1 MVKPLKLKKEKDIE
15 LLRESG
21 SITSE
26 ILRELAGM
34 AKPGVSLM
42 SLEKRALEILESH
55 KFASSAFL
63 DYLMEE
69 DVPYPAVT
77 NLSVNEI
84 AIHGIPSEKIVLQN
98 GDVLSID
105 TGVDFKWR
113 ITDAAVTVPVG
124 DVSPEVMKLMRT
136 TYEATLAGIE
146 KIRPGNLI
154 SDIYKT
160 VTNYLLDRGY
170 ATSREYVGHGVGFDL
185 HEQPLI
191 SNRSRTKIRNG
202 LVLAVEPLGFLS
214 RPSFLRLKLK
224 NPDEDAWTM
233 ESEDGSIAVHY
244 EMAVAL
250 INDKVEILTP
260 LPVDCIGW

>member
-170 ATSREYVGHGVGFDL
+170 ATAGNTLDTESDL
-185 HEQPLI
+185 TYTN
-191 SNRSRTKIRNG
+191 NRLSVTGAGQKF
-202 LVLAVEPLGFLS
+202 ATDWFLLLNHS
-214 RPSFLRLKLK
+214 DSS
-224 NPDEDAWTM
+224 A
-233 ESEDGSIAVHY
+233 A
-244 EMAVAL
+244 
-250 INDKVEILTP
+250 
-260 LPVDCIGW
+260 PVFYD